1 MSPEL
6 KRSGILAGGNWIV
19 DQVKMVDCW
28 PARET
33 LANISSQSEGA
44 GGSPYNVVLNLR
56 KMGAKFPLAGAGLVG
71 KDAFGDYIL
80 ADLKKH
86 EVDAREIK
94 VTPKAPTSYTD
105 VMTEKD
111 TGRRTFFHCRGANA
125 LWGGKGLDIKKS
137 KARIFHLGYLLLL
150 DALDAPTFKKH
161 GTRGAAL
168 LAEAQKAGM
177 KTSIDCVSEDSD
189 RFAKIMTPALAHT
202 DYCILN
208 EFEAG
213 RTTGFKVRRDNDELD
228 TVALR
233 HAAGALLQLGVSELV
248 VIHFPEG
255 GFARTRDG
263 QDFWQSSLKLPQKYI
278 KGAAGAG
285 DAFCSG
291 VLYGLHEGWD
301 IQRSLYTAVCA
312 SAANLSHPTCTGGMK
327 SLRSILALGEK
338 YKPRPALEHD

>member
-1 MSPEL
+1 MSSSATR
-6 KRSGILAGGNWIV
+6 KGILAGGNWIV

-33 LANISSQSEGA
+33 LATIPSQSEGA

-56 KMGAKFPLAGAGLVG
+56 KMGAKFPLGGAGMVG
-71 KDAFGDYIL
+71 RDAFGNYIL

-86 EVDAREIK
+86 KVDARGIK

-105 VMTEKD
+105 VMTEEE

-125 LWGGKGLDIKKS
+125 LWDGKGLDIKKS
-137 KARIFHLGYLLLL
+137 KARIFHLGYLLVL
-150 DALDAPTFKKH
+150 DALDAPEKKY

-168 LAEAQKAGM
+168 LAGAQEAGM
-177 KTSIDCVSEDSD
+177 KTSIDCVSENSD
-189 RFAKIMTPALAHT
+189 RFAKIVEPALAHT

-213 RTTGFKVRRDNDELD
+213 RTTGFKVRREDDELD

-233 HAAGALLQLGVSELV
+233 NAAGALLQLGVNELV

-255 GFARTRDG
+255 GFARTRGG
-263 QDFWQSSLKLPQKYI
+263 QEFWQSSLKLPQKYI

-312 SAANLSHPTCTGGMK
+312 AAANLAHPTCTGGMK
-327 SLRSILALGEK
+327 SLRAILALGKK
-338 YKPRPALEHD
+338 YKPGPTLENG